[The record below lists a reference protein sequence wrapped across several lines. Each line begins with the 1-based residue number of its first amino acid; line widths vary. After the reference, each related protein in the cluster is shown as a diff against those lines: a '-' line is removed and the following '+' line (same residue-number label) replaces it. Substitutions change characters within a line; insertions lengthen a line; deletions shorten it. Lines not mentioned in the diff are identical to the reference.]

1 MNRRSRSESAF
12 ILPHVTAKR
21 LRPPSPHGDSLVP
34 RGARTALPNPL
45 PPSLMNRLA
54 RKPSLQTQLKEA
66 SRTAILDA
74 ARDVFTLRGG
84 DAKMSEIAEHAG
96 VATGTLYN
104 YFKSKEHVFDA
115 LAQRSK
121 EEFTES
127 LQRFCIAPRP
137 LERLTQLVTSAF
149 TFLDERGALFAVH
162 VERESSR
169 VVWLSRPAAKEPL
182 RELIYQ
188 LIREAILDGQESGL
202 IRQDARLDLLV
213 HSLLAFMEGAIATWL
228 LDGRREALSPQA
240 EVVVRLFVQGA
251 QK

>member
-1 MNRRSRSESAF
+1 MNR
-12 ILPHVTAKR
+12 P
-21 LRPPSPHGDSLVP
+21 
-34 RGARTALPNPL
+34 
-45 PPSLMNRLA
+45 A

-74 ARDVFTLRGG
+74 ASDVFTLRGR
-84 DAKMSEIAEHAG
+84 DAKMSEIAERAG

-115 LAQRSK
+115 LAQRGK
-121 EEFTES
+121 EEFKES
-127 LQRFCIAPRP
+127 LQRSRLAARP
-137 LERLTQLVTSAF
+137 LERLTQIVTSAF

-169 VVWLSRPAAKEPL
+169 IVWLSRPAAKEPV

-188 LIREAILDGQESGL
+188 LTREAIREGQEAGL
-202 IRQDARLDLLV
+202 IRQDAPLDLLV

-228 LDGRREALSPQA
+228 LGGRREALSPQA
-240 EVVVRLFVQGA
+240 EVVVRLFIQGA
-251 QK
+251 HK